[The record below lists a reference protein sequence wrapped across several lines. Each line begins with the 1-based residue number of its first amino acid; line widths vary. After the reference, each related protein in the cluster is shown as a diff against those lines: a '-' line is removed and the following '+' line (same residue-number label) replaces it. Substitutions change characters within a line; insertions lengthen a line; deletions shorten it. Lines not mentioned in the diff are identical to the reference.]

1 MKAIPGGHLDLKSGC
16 HDLPPGEQFGGCSAY
31 NMQLYVND
39 ALAILGALQVWQD
52 GLCAEGI
59 VVLLFFF
66 PFLFVVFVRKIL
78 QELAV
83 CEHVISNVMLSVLS
97 SRM

>member
-1 MKAIPGGHLDLKSGC
+1 MRRRNCCTFI
-16 HDLPPGEQFGGCSAY
+16 
-31 NMQLYVND
+31 
-39 ALAILGALQVWQD
+39 
-52 GLCAEGI
+52 
-59 VVLLFFF
+59 FFS
-66 PFLFVVFVRKIL
+66 FLFVVFVRKIL

>member
-1 MKAIPGGHLDLKSGC
+1 MSAIGGHTSGHLDLKSGC
-16 HDLPPGEQFGGCSAY
+16 HDLPPGKQFGGCSAY

-66 PFLFVVFVRKIL
+66 PFFSLFL
-78 QELAV
+78 
-83 CEHVISNVMLSVLS
+83 
-97 SRM
+97 